1 MSIISMQQ
9 IRRMAKGKVNQAN
22 ANSIIVA
29 INTYGPRVG
38 LDQPHRLAQF
48 LPQVMHESGSFKW
61 DREIWGPTAAQKRYE
76 GRADLGNTQPGDGK
90 KFSGKGP
97 IQLTGR
103 DNTTR
108 FSKWAKSIDPNAP
121 DFVEDPDLIN
131 SDPWEGLSAIW
142 YWTEG
147 NPERKSLNRYAD
159 QNNIEMI
166 TRRINGGLNGYGDR
180 LEYYD
185 RVALVL
191 LGYDPAR
198 GLRAFQEA
206 AKARGDYKGDL
217 DGLPGPKSR
226 AAMHLALVRLTSAVE
241 RDQDVKAAPVAEEKP
256 VAVPVKELEK
266 PGWQS
271 PEVLIPAITPIL
283 APLMTFLGGLDW
295 RVAIALFVVLAG
307 FAAFLIVRR
316 DRMKATQAATVQRI
330 EANEVGGNVRLA

>member
-1 MSIISMQQ
+1 MSILSMQQ
-9 IRRMAKGKVNQAN
+9 IRKMAKGSVNQAN

-61 DREIWGPTAAQKRYE
+61 DREIWGPTPAQKRYE
-76 GRADLGNTQPGDGK
+76 GRKDLGNTEPGDGK

-97 IQLTGR
+97 MQITGR

-121 DFVEDPDLIN
+121 DFVENPELIN

-147 NPERKSLNRYAD
+147 NPERKSLNHYAD

-191 LGYDPAR
+191 LGYGVDD
-198 GLRAFQEA
+198 LRQFQEA
-206 AKARGDYKGDL
+206 AKTRGDYKGDL

-226 AAMHLALVRLTSAVE
+226 TAMHIALVRLTKPVE
-241 RDQDVKAAPVAEEKP
+241 RNDDVKAAPVAEQKP

-266 PGWQS
+266 PGWKS

-283 APLMTFLGGLDW
+283 APIGTFLGGLDW
-295 RVAIALFVVLAG
+295 RAAIALFVILAALG
-307 FAAFLIVRR
+307 VFLIVRR
-316 DRMKATQAATVQRI
+316 DRMKERQAATVQRI
-330 EANEVGGNVRLA
+330 EAKEVGGNVRLA